1 MRNKTNQIQE
11 STREFLN
18 KEWDDETLNRS
29 LGLTLTMKQWN
40 QGIKLD
46 PERSDTNFTH
56 FMNRLEKKVFGS
68 SGKRYGKRIKR
79 FSTLERT
86 NKRFH
91 LHVLIEKPRY
101 NNGTIID
108 KGTYIKLINDSWG
121 KTYFGYKEIHISELD
136 SQNPRGW
143 GYYITKLPDSE
154 ENRTDWLNVR

>member
-1 MRNKTNQIQE
+1 MRITTNQIQE

-46 PERSDTNFTH
+46 PERSERNFTH
-56 FMNRLEKKVFGS
+56 FMNRLEKKLFGS

-79 FSTLERT
+79 FPTLERT

-91 LHVLIEKPRY
+91 YHVLIEKPKF

-108 KGTYIKLINDSWG
+108 KGTYIKLIKDCWG
-121 KTYFGYKEIHISELD
+121 KTFFGYKEIHISELD
-136 SQNPRGW
+136 SQIPRGW
-143 GYYITKLPDSE
+143 GDYITKLPDSE